1 VLRHVADDMRRSGGL
16 LPVSV
21 NVSPRQLADPN
32 FVDTVRDVVGKSGI
46 DPADLCLEV
55 TESALFSDPD
65 TALLRLTALRQIGVR
80 LAIDDFGIGF
90 SSLWHLRQVPEVD
103 LLKIDRAFISDIGS
117 NHKDS
122 AIVGAVIVLA
132 GSLGMDIVAEG
143 IETEE
148 QADELRAMG
157 ADYGQGWWF
166 GRPRELH
173 DLGQLITTA

>member
-1 VLRHVADDMRRSGGL
+1 VN
-16 LPVSV
+16 V
-21 NVSPRQLADPN
+21 NVSPRQLADPE
-32 FVDTVRDVVGKSGI
+32 FVDNVRTIIAESGV
-46 DPADLCLEV
+46 DPSDLCLEV

-65 TALLRLTALRQIGVR
+65 TALLRLSALRTIGVR

-103 LLKIDRAFISDIGS
+103 LLKIDRAFISEIGR
-117 NHKDS
+117 NPKDS
-122 AIVGAVIVLA
+122 AIVGAVIVMA

-143 IETEE
+143 IETQE

-157 ADYGQGWWF
+157 ADFGQGWYF

-173 DLGQLITTA
+173 DLGQLISTS